1 MTKLLTNCDLT
12 WMKLSVKYITTRKLL
27 KIMYGLN
34 YSNVKGPLVIPYSI
48 CARKNVIWRFV
59 CTPNPSPHP
68 LFKNVMKIFVKIF
81 CLSLNFRD
89 IKIDSFAFL
98 LSFASII
105 VLLESALNSLYQKQP
120 SRAVYIFLRT
130 PFPKN
135 TSGRLLLLY
144 SHTEKSIH
152 YSV

>member
-59 CTPNPSPHP
+59 CTPNPSPPPPPPPFQERHENFCENFLP
-68 LFKNVMKIFVKIF
+68 L
-81 CLSLNFRD
+81 
-89 IKIDSFAFL
+89 
-98 LSFASII
+98 
-105 VLLESALNSLYQKQP
+105 
-120 SRAVYIFLRT
+120 T
-130 PFPKN
+130 
-135 TSGRLLLLY
+135 
-144 SHTEKSIH
+144 
-152 YSV
+152 

>member
-1 MTKLLTNCDLT
+1 MTKLSTNCDLT
-12 WMKLSVKYITTRKLL
+12 WMKLSVKYITARKLL
-27 KIMYGLN
+27 KIMYCLN
-34 YSNVKGPLVIPYSI
+34 YPNVKGPLVI
-48 CARKNVIWRFV
+48 RFV
-59 CTPNPSPHP
+59 HGRTSYDVLFLP
-68 LFKNVMKIFVKIF
+68 LPLPPPLPPFKSVMKMFVKIF
-81 CLSLNFRD
+81 CLSFNFRD

-98 LSFASII
+98 LSLASII

-144 SHTEKSIH
+144 SRTEKSIH
-152 YSV
+152 YFV